1 MSCLYNFF
9 LHFWDVL
16 APLLLCEANE
26 CFLRGSLPD
35 SMTGSVTRLIFKKRG
50 DRKCLQNW
58 CPISLLNV
66 DYKIFVKFITSRLSK
81 VLNFIIP
88 PDQTC
93 SIPGRSFFSNV
104 TLLPDTL
111 D

>member
-1 MSCLYNFF
+1 MAS
-9 LHFWDVL
+9 
-16 APLLLCEANE
+16 LLLCEANE
-26 CFLRGSLPD
+26 CLLRGSLPD
-35 SMTGSVTRLIFKKRG
+35 SMKGSVTRLIFKKRG
-50 DRKCLQNW
+50 DRKCLKNW

-66 DYKIFVKFITSRLSK
+66 DYKIFSKFITSRLSK
-81 VLNFIIP
+81 VLSFITP
-88 PDQTC
+88 PDQTS